1 MRSLDQAKV
10 FQNRHFEPN
19 VIIRWYQDADSY
31 LLDYWRDP
39 WRRRA
44 RKLSIVK
51 LPTATHRRAP
61 MFHLPDVQLQ
71 GLLNIYQVLK
81 EDAIQQHD
89 FGRLINAV
97 VDGDRTIV
105 VNWSVCQAHGN

>member
-1 MRSLDQAKV
+1 
-10 FQNRHFEPN
+10 
-19 VIIRWYQDADSY
+19 
-31 LLDYWRDP
+31 
-39 WRRRA
+39 
-44 RKLSIVK
+44 
-51 LPTATHRRAP
+51 